1 MNRQAR
7 QLDWFS
13 PVILFPLVYIGYV
26 LLGMLP
32 MSNLWY
38 PPASVLLVFGMGLVF
53 YLAGALLASRIL
65 RDAPN
70 LLFYEKIV
78 RVNAS
83 DQPLKER
90 EEKAAQRLRWL
101 SYLIIGLGFLA
112 SLLVIRSGI
121 PILNPDNRGNI
132 NAAVKMLTEG
142 LWFGLGL
149 YFFVGASRRLERG
162 WRALFLMTGMIVLF
176 LVLLAYRTPLI
187 YLAFILLLWWHY
199 QHRPVT
205 AVQLGFFGLLVVLS
219 GTLFS
224 YLRQILIYGVN
235 GWNDYVMRIGID
247 PAWSWLV
254 PFHLVTREGVSV
266 FQMLAY
272 LIPPSGGMFGQ
283 FHLSAFLSAM
293 PGEQFSPRRI
303 VTNLLG
309 NRPQVTTTPSL
320 IGPFYVD
327 FGLIGVAVG
336 MLLLGLVLG
345 SLYILMKK
353 ARGIEQQVIGF
364 LYAFLLGMSLIG
376 IHTGILDISTFLMLV
391 FGYLVWR
398 FVAVW
403 LSLANRSRKEEFG
416 P

>member
-1 MNRQAR
+1 VNRQAR

-65 RDAPN
+65 RDAPS

>member
-38 PPASVLLVFGMGLVF
+38 PPASVLLVFGMGLAF

-65 RDAPN
+65 RDAPS
-70 LLFYEKIV
+70 LLFYEGIV
-78 RVNAS
+78 RAHATG
-83 DQPLKER
+83 QPLKER
-90 EEKAAQRLRWL
+90 EEKSAQRLRWL

-162 WRALFLMTGMIVLF
+162 WRALFFLTGMIVLL

-205 AVQLGFFGLLVVLS
+205 AVQLVFFGLLVVLS

-327 FGLIGVAVG
+327 FGLVGVAVG
-336 MLLLGLVLG
+336 MLLLGLALG

>member
-65 RDAPN
+65 RDAPS